1 MGQQQKQT
9 QTNNNHNNN
18 HNKNKNNSDQN
29 CFNSIDFGRFLDS
42 HFAGT
47 GGGPSKNQGA
57 SLFKSSDF
65 SDIYQG
71 EERNFDSHPRDE
83 EEGVAPPTYASLPQ
97 KTLDICMSQEHI
109 PKLFRSLDWDAS
121 RLSPVDNVATA
132 QAVAMQHSFEESI
145 LPSPKPVP
153 FPDAFKSQDWSI
165 GDIAPNMQFK
175 ASVMDHTMPTSA
187 ASPKPSTL
195 KGVTPKSFFTSR
207 DWIAS
212 ELLGTH
218 EEVSISPAIFQLDGD
233 TLIPPETTAT
243 TTFVPSFA
251 QPFQEKTNWESMFIG
266 QIQQQAVAPQDA
278 PAPATKKRK
287 RKKRSKVVPE
297 HKTYVDT
304 TQHDVL
310 LGRGGKSNHHPGN
323 KRYREEVE
331 NFRPLYAS
339 LTTDEEKTAM
349 SQALVDVMERMG
361 GRFLEED
368 KIKDVLTNKVISQGW
383 YVVPNIVARR
393 KASQALRED
402 SDPEKR
408 KAKRARFLA
417 KRKALQQQ
425 VIY

>member
-1 MGQQQKQT
+1 MG
-9 QTNNNHNNN
+9 
-18 HNKNKNNSDQN
+18 
-29 CFNSIDFGRFLDS
+29 
-42 HFAGT
+42 
-47 GGGPSKNQGA
+47 
-57 SLFKSSDF
+57 
-65 SDIYQG
+65 
-71 EERNFDSHPRDE
+71 
-83 EEGVAPPTYASLPQ
+83 
-97 KTLDICMSQEHI
+97 
-109 PKLFRSLDWDAS
+109 
-121 RLSPVDNVATA
+121 
-132 QAVAMQHSFEESI
+132 
-145 LPSPKPVP
+145 
-153 FPDAFKSQDWSI
+153 
-165 GDIAPNMQFK
+165 
-175 ASVMDHTMPTSA
+175 
-187 ASPKPSTL
+187 
-195 KGVTPKSFFTSR
+195 
-207 DWIAS
+207 
-212 ELLGTH
+212 
-218 EEVSISPAIFQLDGD
+218 EVSISPAMFQLDDD
-233 TLIPPETTAT
+233 TLIPPPKTTP
-243 TTFVPSFA
+243 TFVTSFA
-251 QPFQEKTNWESMFIG
+251 QPVQEKTNWESMFIG
-266 QIQQQAVAPQDA
+266 QLQQQAVAPPDA

-287 RKKRSKVVPE
+287 RKKRSKLVPE
-297 HKTYVDT
+297 HKTYVET

-339 LTTDEEKTAM
+339 LITDEEKTSM